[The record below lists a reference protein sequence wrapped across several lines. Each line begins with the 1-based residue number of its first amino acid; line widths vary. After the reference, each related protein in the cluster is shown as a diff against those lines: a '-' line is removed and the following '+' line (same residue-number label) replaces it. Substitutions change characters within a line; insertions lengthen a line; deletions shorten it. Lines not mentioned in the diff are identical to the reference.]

1 MTFEKKSQLKMK
13 EKKKIK
19 SLAHLKFFL
28 ILYISHSNHHL
39 FELLKQFLTIVEDQN
54 SEKYNSSRCSWENI
68 DMVHESTADDL
79 EMS

>member
-1 MTFEKKSQLKMK
+1 MTFEKKIQLNLK

-39 FELLKQFLTIVEDQN
+39 FELLTIVEDQN

>member
-1 MTFEKKSQLKMK
+1 MTFEKKIQLNLK

-28 ILYISHSNHHL
+28 ILYISHSNQHL